1 MKQEPK
7 SEKEIKEFASQYGV
21 KFQLFKK
28 IEINGPNTHDV
39 YKYLK
44 WNSELRNGN
53 QVRQMPWNFAKFLVD
68 RNGNVVKFY
77 TSDIEPLGI
86 KEDIKEQLK

>member
-1 MKQEPK
+1 MSPLGLKILAFPCNQFLKQEPK
-7 SEKEIKEFASQYGV
+7 SEKEIKEFASKYGV
-21 KFQLFKK
+21 KFQMFKK

-53 QVRQMPWNFAKFLVD
+53 QVR
-68 RNGNVVKFY
+68 
-77 TSDIEPLGI
+77 
-86 KEDIKEQLK
+86 